1 MSPRRAQ
8 HEFQRISVAA
18 REEVEHTLRA
28 LPAPLRARARAVPV
42 VLETRPS
49 KDQEADDI
57 APDTLGL
64 FVGEA
69 FPDAYA
75 GGQELPAQIILY
87 VENIWDYAG
96 HDPAIYRE
104 ELRRT
109 LLHELGHYLGLD
121 EDDLQLRD
129 LD

>member
-1 MSPRRAQ
+1 MSARRAQ
-8 HEFQRISVAA
+8 HEFQRLSVAA
-18 REEVEHTLRA
+18 REEIARTLRS
-28 LPAPLRARARAVPV
+28 LPRPLRARAQDVPV
-42 VLETRPS
+42 VLEARPS
-49 KDQEADDI
+49 KEQEADDI

-69 FPDAYA
+69 LPDAYA
-75 GGQELPAQIILY
+75 GGQQLPAQIILY

-104 ELRRT
+104 EVRRT
-109 LLHELGHYLGLD
+109 LLHELGHFLGLD
-121 EDDLQLRD
+121 EDDLQARD